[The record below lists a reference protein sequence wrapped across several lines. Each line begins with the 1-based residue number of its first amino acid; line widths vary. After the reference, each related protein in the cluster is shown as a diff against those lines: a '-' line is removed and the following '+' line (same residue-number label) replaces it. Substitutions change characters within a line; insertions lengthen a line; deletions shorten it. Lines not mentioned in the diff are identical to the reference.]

1 MFLLFV
7 DWSVNTKHKAPEKC
21 AISIPIAINTAHTFQ
36 YSDKILKYN
45 IHLRYHY
52 VVDYPPKGWCAS
64 ISYNY
69 SNTWHPHKLFKN
81 NSTSTQYI

>member
-45 IHLRYHY
+45 IHLRYH
-52 VVDYPPKGWCAS
+52 
-64 ISYNY
+64 
-69 SNTWHPHKLFKN
+69 
-81 NSTSTQYI
+81 